1 MHAPTE
7 RPRGRR
13 EGRRSRPIDD
23 APPERHPSRRGAR
36 RADPDGS
43 LRTPQRR
50 PRRLGRRGARPRRPR
65 RRRARRR
72 GERRS
77 RARTRS
83 RARRRRRLRRR
94 RRRKGK
100 GKETNPRVRERRK
113 RRKSHDARRTR
124 RGRAWME
131 GGRSARARGFRE
143 GSVGGEVR
151 SRSVDRATRRDARYD
166 EAPPSRP
173 VDRPDRARAIER
185 RRSRESEGSRTEK
198 RERRRFSRIR
208 RARVMAS
215 RTRASGPVFAAPDAP
230 ARCGSLLRG
239 LLLHRGP
246 ALVDHPSRLD
256 RARGRREK
264 KVSTRAPIA
273 RRARGNGDDDAFAF
287 AREPSRFDAPAST
300 GVRLPSA
307 GTFTNA
313 HTERGGTCE
322 RLCVWAAPTLVL
334 LCVIGTFHSGLFVAM
349 SSERLVLVFGKFI
362 TQADTLIFLRDDLQ
376 PRRVIFWRA
385 AEKINASHSRLQTP
399 LARLQTLL

>member
-1 MHAPTE
+1 MGGQ
-7 RPRGRR
+7 R
-13 EGRRSRPIDD
+13 
-23 APPERHPSRRGAR
+23 AR
-36 RADPDGS
+36 VWVSAG
-43 LRTPQRR
+43 
-50 PRRLGRRGARPRRPR
+50 LGRRVKSRVARSI
-65 RRRARRR
+65 ARRV
-72 GERRS
+72 
-77 RARTRS
+77 ATRDTM
-83 RARRRRRLRRR
+83 RLRRPDPSIVPIER
-94 RRRKGK
+94 ARSIVGGVARA
-100 GKETNPRVRERRK
+100 RVREPK
-113 RRKSHDARRTR
+113 NAD
-124 RGRAWME
+124 
-131 GGRSARARGFRE
+131 GGGFHAS
-143 GSVGGEVR
+143 GALEV
-151 SRSVDRATRRDARYD
+151 
-166 EAPPSRP
+166 
-173 VDRPDRARAIER
+173 
-185 RRSRESEGSRTEK
+185 
-198 RERRRFSRIR
+198 F
-208 RARVMAS
+208 AS
-215 RTRASGPVFAAPDAP
+215 RTRASVPVLAVPDAAAPAG
-230 ARCGSLLRG
+230 RGSFLRG

-246 ALVDHPSRLD
+246 ALVDHRARLD

-264 KVSTRAPIA
+264 KVSTRSPIA